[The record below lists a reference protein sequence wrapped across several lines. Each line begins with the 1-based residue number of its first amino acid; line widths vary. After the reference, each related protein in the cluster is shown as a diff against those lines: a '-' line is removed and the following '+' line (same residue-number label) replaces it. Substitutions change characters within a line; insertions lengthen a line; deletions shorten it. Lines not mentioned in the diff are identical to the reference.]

1 VALKGKTTVEMADR
15 LTALPP
21 YLFAELD
28 RKKAALRAKG
38 VDIIDLG
45 VGDPDLPTPQR
56 IVERLREVVINP
68 QNHRYPSY
76 EGLREFRET
85 VSRWYERRFRVQV
98 DPDEE
103 IIALIGSK
111 EGIAHIPLA
120 FINPGAYALVP
131 SPGYPVYHAGTVF
144 AGGQSFFMPL
154 KEEQGFL
161 PDLDQIPPEVAEQA
175 TLIFINYPNN
185 PTAAVADKE
194 FFTAVVEFARRYRL
208 VVCHDAAYSE
218 ICFEGYTPPS
228 FLEVGGAKEVGIE
241 FHSLSKTYN
250 MTGWRLGF
258 AVGNREI
265 LAGLGKAKTNIDS
278 GVFQAIQW
286 AGIEALEGD
295 QSDVEQMRM
304 IYQKRRDI
312 MVAGLCAM
320 GLDVNPPKATFYLW
334 VKVPPGHN
342 SASFASLVLDESGV
356 VLTPG
361 SGFGEAGEG
370 YVRLALTVPG
380 ARLEEAV
387 ERLQRISL

>member
-1 VALKGKTTVEMADR
+1 LKGETIVELAQR

-28 RKKAALRAKG
+28 RRKAALKAKG

-45 VGDPDLPTPQR
+45 VGDPDLPTPSR
-56 IVERLREVVINP
+56 IVERMREAVLNP

-76 EGLREFRET
+76 EGLREFREA
-85 VSRWYERRFRVQV
+85 VSRWYERRFQV
-98 DPDEE
+98 HAEPDGE

-120 FINPGAYALVP
+120 FINPGSYSLVP

-154 KEEQGFL
+154 AEERGFL
-161 PDLDQIPPEVAEQA
+161 PDLSGVPPEVAEQA
-175 TLIFINYPNN
+175 TLMFINYPNN
-185 PTAAVADKE
+185 PTAAVADRE
-194 FFTAVVEFARRYRL
+194 FFARVVEFARRYHL
-208 VVCHDAAYSE
+208 IVCHDAAYSE
-218 ICFEGYTPPS
+218 ISFDNYTPPS
-228 FLEVGGAKEVGIE
+228 FLEVDGAKAVGVE

-278 GVFQAIQW
+278 GVFQAIQR

-295 QSDVEQMRM
+295 QSDVEQMRA
-304 IYQKRRDI
+304 IYQRRRDV
-312 MVAGLCAM
+312 MVRGLHAM
-320 GLDVNPPKATFYLW
+320 GLEVTPPQATFYLW
-334 VKVPPGHN
+334 VKVTPGHD
-342 SASFASLVLDESGV
+342 SVSFASLVLNETGV
-356 VLTPG
+356 VVTPG
-361 SGFGEAGEG
+361 SGFGAAGEG
-370 YVRLALTVPG
+370 YVRLALTVTES
-380 ARLEEAV
+380 RLEEAV